1 MNNLNELTINAVTLA
16 AEKNADRYVDRAKN
30 IAKQAFIDGVVWAT
44 KLGSGKTQEGTV

>member
-44 KLGSGKTQEGTV
+44 MLGNGKTQEGTV